1 MAKRASKK
9 AAAVAAAT
17 VELPAALTGEQ
28 RRSSAR
34 RRPRARTKVLD
45 TTTRDELGRILDL
58 SESGLRLESARALR
72 NGVAL
77 DLLIDCS
84 TPEDPVRH
92 ARVGVQVRWSSP
104 GLVPG
109 HFESGLQIKA
119 MVKRDADALKAL
131 YARLAAA
138 AAAD

>member
-9 AAAVAAAT
+9 PVTVAAAVPA
-17 VELPAALTGEQ
+17 LAALTGEQ
-28 RRSSAR
+28 RRTSAR

-58 SESGLRLESARALR
+58 SETGLRLESARALR
-72 NGVAL
+72 NGLAL

-84 TPEDPVRH
+84 TPEDPAHH
-92 ARVGVQVRWSSP
+92 ARIGVQVRWSSP

>member
-9 AAAVAAAT
+9 PVTVAAVVPA
-17 VELPAALTGEQ
+17 PAALTGEQ
-28 RRSSAR
+28 RRTSAR

-58 SESGLRLESARALR
+58 SETGLRLESARALR
-72 NGVAL
+72 NGLAL

-84 TPEDPVRH
+84 TPEDPAHH
-92 ARVGVQVRWSSP
+92 ARIGVQVRWSSP

>member
-9 AAAVAAAT
+9 PVTVAAAVPA
-17 VELPAALTGEQ
+17 PAALTGEQ
-28 RRSSAR
+28 RRTSAR

-45 TTTRDELGRILDL
+45 TSTRDELGRILDL
-58 SESGLRLESARALR
+58 SETGLRLESARALR
-72 NGVAL
+72 NGLAL

-84 TPEDPVRH
+84 TPEDPAHH
-92 ARVGVQVRWSSP
+92 ARIGVQVRWSSP

>member
-9 AAAVAAAT
+9 PVTVAAAVPA
-17 VELPAALTGEQ
+17 PAALTGEQ
-28 RRSSAR
+28 RRTSAR

-58 SESGLRLESARALR
+58 SETGLRLESARALR
-72 NGVAL
+72 NGLAL

-84 TPEDPVRH
+84 TPEDPAHH
-92 ARVGVQVRWSSP
+92 ARIGVQVRWSSP

>member
-9 AAAVAAAT
+9 PVTVAAVVPA
-17 VELPAALTGEQ
+17 PAALTGEQ
-28 RRSSAR
+28 RRTSAR

-58 SESGLRLESARALR
+58 SETGLRLESARALR
-72 NGVAL
+72 NGLAL

-84 TPEDPVRH
+84 TPEDPAHH
-92 ARVGVQVRWSSP
+92 ARIGVQVRWSSP

-138 AAAD
+138 AAVD

>member
-1 MAKRASKK
+1 MAKRVSKK
-9 AAAVAAAT
+9 AAAVAAAS
-17 VELPAALTGEQ
+17 VELPAALAGEQ
-28 RRSSAR
+28 RRTSAR
-34 RRPRARTKVLD
+34 RRPRARVKVLD

-58 SESGLRLESARALR
+58 SEMGLRLESARALR

-77 DLLIDCS
+77 DLLVDCS
-84 TPEDPVRH
+84 GPDDPVRH
-92 ARVGVQVRWSSP
+92 ARIGVQVRWSSP
-104 GLVPG
+104 GLTPG

-138 AAAD
+138 AAD

>member
-9 AAAVAAAT
+9 PVTVAAAVPA
-17 VELPAALTGEQ
+17 PAALTGEQ

-58 SESGLRLESARALR
+58 SETGLRLESARALR
-72 NGVAL
+72 NGLAL

-84 TPEDPVRH
+84 TPEDPAHH
-92 ARVGVQVRWSSP
+92 ARIGVQVRWSSP

>member
-9 AAAVAAAT
+9 PVTVAAAVPA
-17 VELPAALTGEQ
+17 PAALTGEQ
-28 RRSSAR
+28 RRTSAR

-58 SESGLRLESARALR
+58 SETGLRLESARALR
-72 NGVAL
+72 NGLAL

-84 TPEDPVRH
+84 TPEDPARH
-92 ARVGVQVRWSSP
+92 ARIGVQVRWSSP

>member
-9 AAAVAAAT
+9 PVTVAAAVPA
-17 VELPAALTGEQ
+17 LAALTGEQ
-28 RRSSAR
+28 RRTSAR

-58 SESGLRLESARALR
+58 SETGLRLESARALR
-72 NGVAL
+72 NGLAL

-84 TPEDPVRH
+84 TPEDPAHH
-92 ARVGVQVRWSSP
+92 ARIGVQVRWSSP

-109 HFESGLQIKA
+109 HF
-119 MVKRDADALKAL
+119 
-131 YARLAAA
+131 
-138 AAAD
+138 

>member
-9 AAAVAAAT
+9 PVTVAAAVPA
-17 VELPAALTGEQ
+17 PAALTGEQ

-34 RRPRARTKVLD
+34 RRPRARAKVLD

-58 SESGLRLESARALR
+58 SETGLRLESARALR
-72 NGVAL
+72 NGLAL

-84 TPEDPVRH
+84 TPEDPVHH
-92 ARVGVQVRWSSP
+92 ARIGVQVRWSSP

-138 AAAD
+138 TAAD

>member
-9 AAAVAAAT
+9 PVTVAAAVPA
-17 VELPAALTGEQ
+17 PAALTGEQ

-58 SESGLRLESARALR
+58 SETGLRLESAGALR
-72 NGVAL
+72 NGMAL

-84 TPEDPVRH
+84 TPEDPAHH
-92 ARVGVQVRWSSP
+92 ARIGVQVRWSSP
-104 GLVPG
+104 GLAPG

-119 MVKRDADALKAL
+119 MIKRDADALKAL